1 MDNVDILTK
10 NGRLNLPE
18 VNTSL
23 YLRRKFFR
31 MSQRRRMHFE
41 ISERKIFLRIFDVFW
56 VLLTLYL
63 TGLFFQ
69 LDYFSINSDYWVWTL
84 MLALYL
90 MLFSSVFELYDLQK
104 ASKYETVLKNVLL
117 ATSVTVLVYLF
128 TPILTP
134 VLPNNR
140 MQILYFYLAVTLAL
154 LAWRFTYIRFIS
166 SPRFYKRV
174 LVIGDAFDVDRIADH
189 FRRADP
195 YYSVVSYLNTS
206 TKKEV
211 PGELSKNGIAHYYS
225 ETITNIIR
233 KHKIDEILINELDP
247 ENDSADLSEEIF
259 VLLKRGYPVR
269 DFNQVYEEKTHR
281 IPVQMISRNFYEF
294 FRFSKSNENKVYQV
308 FHRAADIIIS
318 VIGLFIGLLLV
329 PFIFLGNLIGN
340 RGKLFYRQERI
351 GQHGEVFEILKF
363 RTMEWNAEP
372 NGAQWTIKNDSRVT
386 GFGKFLR
393 RSRLDE
399 IPQFYNILKGDMSFI
414 GPRPER
420 PFFVKELS
428 ESIPFYDTRHFIKP
442 GLTGWAQVMTEYAD
456 SHADSLEKLQYDL
469 YYIKHRNI
477 FLDITILTKTLS
489 TIIFFR
495 GQ

>member
-206 TKKEV
+206 TNKEV